1 MRTEQEIQE
10 MLSSLTKIHSDEKH
24 RASQMISVNELWVLE
39 WVLGNHDN
47 LYDVVFDMYKRK
59 KVKT

>member
-10 MLSSLTKIHSDEKH
+10 MLSSLTKIHNDEKY

-39 WVLGNHDN
+39 WVLLLGN